1 MVYHSLILG
10 AGQAGLAA
18 AYYLRQAG
26 VSFLVLEASEAVGN
40 SWVHRY
46 DSLRLFS
53 PASYDALPGLAFP
66 LPPES
71 YPAKDEVAAYLRQ
84 YVAHHQLPVRCNEAV
99 RELTLGADG
108 VFTVQTMHGE
118 FRAHRVVVA
127 TGSSFSPLIPP
138 VAAQLAESVFQVHSR
153 HYHNPAQL
161 PPGPV
166 LVVGAGNSGAQIA
179 AELACSRPVVLSEK
193 AKPRFWPIT
202 LLGKSTVWWTDQLGL
217 LHASTDSW
225 AGQLI
230 RYLQEPD
237 FGYALPRLIKR
248 GKVEERPLIE
258 RINGA
263 TVFFTD
269 GSRGQYAAVVWATG
283 YRLDFGWLQVPSALD
298 EEQQPVHHQGISVVP
313 GLYFMGLPW
322 QRARSS
328 SLICG
333 VGRDAEFIARDLL
346 GYEPPVLG
354 SSPT

>member
-108 VFTVQTMHGE
+108 VFTVQTAHGE
-118 FRAHRVVVA
+118 LRAHRVVVA

-225 AGQLI
+225 AG
-230 RYLQEPD
+230 P
-237 FGYALPRLIKR
+237 AP
-248 GKVEERPLIE
+248 
-258 RINGA
+258 
-263 TVFFTD
+263 
-269 GSRGQYAAVVWATG
+269 
-283 YRLDFGWLQVPSALD
+283 VPSG
-298 EEQQPVHHQGISVVP
+298 PRVP
-313 GLYFMGLPW
+313 GGAG
-322 QRARSS
+322 RARPAAGESGG
-328 SLICG
+328 LAEPGHEGTGRQLWAAWRGLRAG
-333 VGRDAEFIARDLL
+333 VVGPGAAGGRRGHVRA
-346 GYEPPVLG
+346 
-354 SSPT
+354 